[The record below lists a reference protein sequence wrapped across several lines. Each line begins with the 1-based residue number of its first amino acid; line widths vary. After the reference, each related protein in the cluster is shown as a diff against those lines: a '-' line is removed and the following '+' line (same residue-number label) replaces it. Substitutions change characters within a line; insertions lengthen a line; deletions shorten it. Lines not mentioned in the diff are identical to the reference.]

1 MPSRSREDA
10 LSEVIGFILILALI
24 AALASLYLTYVVPA
38 QGREGEIKHMATIN
52 DQFLGYKTAID
63 SLWINDQTNVPI
75 SRTFTLGTLTGTT
88 QGSFV
93 IPIFQ
98 PYPSSGSMAVNG
110 RGETIT
116 INADALVQGFPGN
129 ATPNLNP
136 MYYEPDHIYVQVM
149 TTNTS
154 KGGGITIEPNNGN
167 WTIWFNITRFITPDA
182 AATHIGVKP
191 FPTPTSASSAIS
203 WTDLQTWINNN
214 LNNVGGWISSLNT
227 SLSFQESSSSYITM
241 TMLKN
246 DNTIFSEFPIVKNIQ
261 NNAWYTIDVMD
272 SAYGIEND
280 LNYPFS
286 ITINNN
292 TSNWMAYRYPVE
304 VGYIPKPIGDSH
316 PMGSLEY
323 QSDNKYWIQQN
334 YYYQQGGVFLAQPN
348 DGMVT
353 KVFPLISIT
362 NQAGIPTVRIIDIS
376 ISGSGNIGGT
386 SPVQVISRLDSV
398 SHNSMNGYTLAQGIP
413 NAKNVTITMDVQD
426 PATAQM
432 WNQTFAHIKNSAGGQ
447 SWIVNTQNGNLASL
461 TIDPIPSSSE
471 YDIILDYSRVNMS
484 VELQPVAI

>member
-1 MPSRSREDA
+1 
-10 LSEVIGFILILALI
+10 
-24 AALASLYLTYVVPA
+24 
-38 QGREGEIKHMATIN
+38 
-52 DQFLGYKTAID
+52 
-63 SLWINDQTNVPI
+63 
-75 SRTFTLGTLTGTT
+75 
-88 QGSFV
+88 
-93 IPIFQ
+93 
-98 PYPSSGSMAVNG
+98 
-110 RGETIT
+110 
-116 INADALVQGFPGN
+116 
-129 ATPNLNP
+129 
-136 MYYEPDHIYVQVM
+136 M
-149 TTNTS
+149 TTNVS
-154 KGGGITIEPNNGN
+154 KYGGLVISPSRGN
-167 WTIWFNITRFITPDA
+167 WSIFANVTSMMNVNATFSEALISAMPTIGRLDDNAGAREIEN
-182 AATHIGVKP
+182 
-191 FPTPTSASSAIS
+191 
-203 WTDLQTWINNN
+203 WINNYLFN
-214 LNNVGGWISSLNT
+214 WTSFVSY
-227 SLSFQESSSSYITM
+227 SLSNQAANPILAITM
-241 TMLKN
+241 
-246 DNTIFSEFPIVKNIQ
+246 VKNSNTTLSRIPIYSKIQ
-261 NNAWYTIDVMD
+261 NNNWYIIDILD
-272 SAYGIEND
+272 DAYGLEKE
-280 LNYPFS
+280 LNYPFTLAIS
-286 ITINNN
+286 NS
-292 TSNWMAYRYPVE
+292 TSNWIQYKYPVQ
-304 VGYIPKPIGDSH
+304 VGYLPVSLDESH
-316 PMGSLEY
+316 QMGSLEFL
-323 QSDNKYWIQQN
+323 SNNKYWIQQN